1 MPPIVLAMIA
11 VAALM
16 HAAWNVLI
24 KTSGDPLLVAERG
37 MIAATIVG
45 LPVAIVGW
53 LVIGSPA
60 IPAEAWG
67 LGVLSGLLEV
77 VYFVLLAAAYRRGG
91 LSVVYPIARGTAPL
105 LSVAAGVLL
114 LGERIGGMGALGV
127 GALIV
132 GIVAVQRPWRF
143 LRGGPLAEAAVP
155 FALACGVSI
164 AAYSTVD
171 RVGSQLT
178 EPWLYAA
185 ILFPVTAVGLAV
197 WTRVV
202 GARGVGARGVGA
214 DDASGVVAVIPSWSR
229 STAAGVLAI
238 GAYVLVLAALAI
250 APLSIV
256 APLRE
261 SAIVLVSLWGSIRLG
276 EAASRRDTTIR
287 LVAAAFVVAGALLLA
302 LDT

>member
-1 MPPIVLAMIA
+1 VPPIVLAMIA

-45 LPVAIVGW
+45 LPVAVVGW

-114 LGERIGGMGALGV
+114 LGERIGGLGALGV
-127 GALIV
+127 AALIV

-143 LRGGPLAEAAVP
+143 FRGGPLAEAAVP
-155 FALACGVSI
+155 YALACGISI

-197 WTRVV
+197 WTRVI
-202 GARGVGARGVGA
+202 GARGVGA
-214 DDASGVVAVIPSWSR
+214 DGASGVVAVIPSWSR
-229 STAAGVLAI
+229 STAAGLLAI

-261 SAIVLVSLWGSIRLG
+261 SAIVLVSIWGSIRLG

-287 LVAAAFVVAGALLLA
+287 LAAAAFVVAGALLLA
-302 LDT
+302 LDS

>member
-37 MIAATIVG
+37 MIAATIIG
-45 LPVAIVGW
+45 LPVAVLAWFAMGR
-53 LVIGSPA
+53 PP
-60 IPAEAWG
+60 IPPESFA

-114 LGERIGGMGALGV
+114 LGERLGTLGALGV
-127 GALIV
+127 AALIV
-132 GIVAVQRPWRF
+132 GIAVVQRPWRF
-143 LRGGPLAEAAVP
+143 LGGGPLAEAAVP
-155 FALACGVSI
+155 FAIACGVSI

-171 RVGSQLT
+171 RVGSRLV

-185 ILFPVTAVGLAV
+185 ILFPVTAIGLAA
-197 WTRVV
+197 WTRLV
-202 GARGVGARGVGA
+202 GARRAGPAGT
-214 DDASGVVAVIPSWSR
+214 DTVVPAWGRSAV
-229 STAAGVLAI
+229 AGLLAI

-261 SAIVLVSLWGSIRLG
+261 SAIVLVSGWGSLRLG
-276 EAASRRDTTIR
+276 EAAGRRDIAMR
-287 LVAAAFVVAGALLLA
+287 LAAATVIVAGALLLA
-302 LDT
+302 LDS

>member
-1 MPPIVLAMIA
+1 MIA

-45 LPVAIVGW
+45 LPIAVVAW

-67 LGVLSGLLEV
+67 LGILSGLLEV

-105 LSVAAGVLL
+105 LSVAAGILL
-114 LGERIGGMGALGV
+114 LGERIGGLGAVGV
-127 GALIV
+127 AALVI

-185 ILFPVTAVGLAV
+185 ILFPVTAVGLSV
-197 WTRVV
+197 WTRAV
-202 GARGVGARGVGA
+202 GARAGGVSRAGFTTAKP
-214 DDASGVVAVIPSWSR
+214 VIPSWSR
-229 STAAGVLAI
+229 STAAGLLAI
-238 GAYVLVLAALAI
+238 GAYVLVLAALSI

-261 SAIVLVSLWGSIRLG
+261 SAIVLVSGWGSIRLR
-276 EAASRRDTTIR
+276 EAAGRRDTTIR
-287 LVAAAFVVAGALLLA
+287 LVAAVFVVAGALLLA
-302 LDT
+302 LDS